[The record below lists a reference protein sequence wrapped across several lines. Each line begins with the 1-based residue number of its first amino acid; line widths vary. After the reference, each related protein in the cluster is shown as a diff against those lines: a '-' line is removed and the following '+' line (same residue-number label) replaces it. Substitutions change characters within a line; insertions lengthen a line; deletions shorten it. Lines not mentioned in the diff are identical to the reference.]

1 MTERSVPGVGRGQ
14 RSTRVGSVSPLLA
27 GWAASLIGGAAW
39 YGLSIATGLIFHFLP
54 AGVILAGAWAFRQAA
69 GVRTGPAGRRGSLV
83 EAVAVTTGALV
94 VVLGTIAS
102 IGAGH
107 RALDAPWVTAL
118 VTAVG
123 ITVATWWVR
132 R

>member
-1 MTERSVPGVGRGQ
+1 MTERSVPGVGKGQ
-14 RSTRVGSVSPLLA
+14 PSTRVGSVSPLLA

-39 YGLSIATGLIFHFLP
+39 YGLSLATGLIFHFLP

-69 GVRTGPAGRRGSLV
+69 GVRTGPAARRASPA
-83 EAVAVTTGALV
+83 EAVGFTTGALV

-123 ITVATWWVR
+123 ITVAAWWIR